1 MNEKGNNCVIITEK
15 LGGKHMTVKEAENYY
30 NNLALAVFT
39 QAFLGERAS
48 GYKVDSVDWRKGQ
61 ATLKQAKDRD

>member
-1 MNEKGNNCVIITEK
+1 
-15 LGGKHMTVKEAENYY
+15 MTVKEAENYY